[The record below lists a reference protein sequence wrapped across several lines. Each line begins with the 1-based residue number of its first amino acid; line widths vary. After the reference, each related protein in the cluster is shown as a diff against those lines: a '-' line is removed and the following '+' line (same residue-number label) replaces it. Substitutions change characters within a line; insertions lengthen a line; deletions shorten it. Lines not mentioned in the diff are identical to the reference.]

1 MENLIDFLNIGILVV
16 ITVAIV
22 DVIKKATGGKLGDIY
37 MLISAGVGAALYA
50 IGLYAPP
57 VVQGFLAVG
66 LIASGIYVIKK
77 T

>member
-1 MENLIDFLNIGILVV
+1 MINIDFLDITILVV

-22 DVIKKATGGKLGDIY
+22 NLIKDVTGNKLGYWY

-50 IGLYAPP
+50 IGMYAPD
-57 VVQGFLAVG
+57 VVIAFIAVG
-66 LIASGIYVIKK
+66 LVASGLYDVYKK

>member
-1 MENLIDFLNIGILVV
+1 MNFGIDFLDVTILVL

-22 DVIKKATGGKLGDIY
+22 NLIKKATGGTLGDWY
-37 MLISAGVGAALYA
+37 VLISAGVGAALYA

-57 VVQGFLAVG
+57 VAQGFLAIG
-66 LIASGIYVIKK
+66 LIASGLYVIRK

>member
-1 MENLIDFLNIGILVV
+1 MESLIDFANISILVV

-22 DVIKKATGGKLGDIY
+22 NAIKKATGGTLGDWY

-50 IGLYAPP
+50 IGLFAPP
-57 VVQGFLAVG
+57 LAQGFLEVG

>member
-1 MENLIDFLNIGILVV
+1 METLIDFANISILVI

-22 DVIKKATGGKLGDIY
+22 NVIKKATGGTLGDWY

-66 LIASGIYVIKK
+66 LIASGVYVIRK

>member
-1 MENLIDFLNIGILVV
+1 MINIDFLDITILVV

-22 DVIKKATGGKLGDIY
+22 NFIKNATGNTLGYWY

-50 IGLYAPP
+50 IGLYAPD
-57 VVQGFLAVG
+57 VVIAFIAVG
-66 LIASGIYVIKK
+66 LVASGLYDVYKK